1 VRKVF
6 LVLWRIWF
14 YILSATPVLFL
25 FFPLALITVLP
36 NGYRYLFWV
45 ARNIWSPIVLFGS
58 GFWMIKTNLFPS
70 EERSIVIIANHSSYM
85 DIMLMFRLWKKPF
98 VFVGK
103 KELARIPFFGYI
115 YKRAAIMVDRTSSQ
129 SRYGVYQRAQNLIEK
144 GYSICIFPEKEYIDE
159 TILLNPFKKGAF
171 KLALEHGL
179 PILPLVFLDCRRKFP
194 WYTTHGYPGSLRV
207 KALNIIQVKDIKNKK
222 TETLQKESHKLIKN
236 TLEKDPKRMAL
247 QAIEMWKKNS

>member
-1 VRKVF
+1 M
-6 LVLWRIWF
+6 L
-14 YILSATPVLFL
+14 
-25 FFPLALITVLP
+25 VLP
-36 NGYRYLFWV
+36 NGYRYVFWV
-45 ARNIWSPIVLFGS
+45 ARNIWSPFVLFGS

-115 YKRAAIMVDRTSSQ
+115 YKRSAIMVDRTSSQ

-171 KLALEHGL
+171 KLALEHEL

-236 TLEKDPKRMAL
+236 ALEKDPKKMAL
-247 QAIEMWKKNS
+247 QAIEMWKKTPSI